1 MKIRFEKAKM
11 LEKLVRAMGAVS
23 SKNTHP
29 FTEGVLLET
38 AGNRLKLSTYDM
50 EKSVRSSIEAEILI
64 EGGCVINA
72 QRLLSIVRI
81 LPENEITMTVDDE
94 LLVTIQSGRSS
105 FSLHALAAKDFPQ
118 MPVIVGRES
127 FTMEQ
132 CVLKKML
139 AKTAHSIAQIDQ
151 RPVLCGAFFKLDL
164 VDIKSSRFVGW
175 WNFRMVLALDD
186 EFWRAFV
193 NTIIFS
199 VVTVFLLM
207 VVTVLMASW
216 LSKNT
221 KIHNLAQ
228 TMIFTP
234 HISSMVAVGILWVLM
249 LDPQGII
256 NQFLAIF
263 GIQGPNWLMNART
276 SLLSVALVTVWK
288 SIGYYCLIIIA
299 GLQSLPK
306 DVYEAA
312 RLDKASRWTILR
324 RITLPLMTPTL
335 SFVFIMKFINA
346 FKSFSAIDVMT
357 QGGPQGSSM
366 VLGYWI
372 YNAGRVK
379 FNYGFAMVGA
389 IVLTALV
396 AVFTLLANKGFRK
409 ED

>member
-1 MKIRFEKAKM
+1 MQNLREIGSRYNELQDALDAQKAA
-11 LEKLVRAMGAVS
+11 LRESS
-23 SKNTHP
+23 SK
-29 FTEGVLLET
+29 EERRVLRQGAAEKRSELRRFKASLSGE
-38 AGNRLKLSTYDM
+38 ALQAYKDYRAIRREIRHCERLKRCD
-50 EKSVRSSIEAEILI
+50 KAESRIFHKVNPAYIYIFPAAFHAIFFTLMPF
-64 EGGCVINA
+64 
-72 QRLLSIVRI
+72 LFMIV
-81 LPENEITMTVDDE
+81 
-94 LLVTIQSGRSS
+94 
-105 FSLHALAAKDFPQ
+105 
-118 MPVIVGRES
+118 
-127 FTMEQ
+127 
-132 CVLKKML
+132 
-139 AKTAHSIAQIDQ
+139 
-151 RPVLCGAFFKLDL
+151 GAFFKLDL
-164 VDIKSSRFVGW
+164 VDIKSSKFVGW
-175 WNFRMVLALDD
+175 WNFKMVLVLDN

-193 NTIIFS
+193 NTIIFAI
-199 VVTVFLLM
+199 VTVFLLM

-256 NQFLAIF
+256 NQILAIF
-263 GIQGPNWLMNART
+263 GIKGPNWLMDSRT
-276 SLLSVALVTVWK
+276 SLFSVALVTVWK

-312 RLDKASRWTILR
+312 KLDKASKWTILR
-324 RITLPLMTPTL
+324 KITLPLLTPTL
-335 SFVFIMKFINA
+335 SFVFVMKFINA
-346 FKSFSAIDVMT
+346 FKSFSVIDVMT

-389 IVLTALV
+389 IILTAMV

>member
-1 MKIRFEKAKM
+1 M
-11 LEKLVRAMGAVS
+11 
-23 SKNTHP
+23 
-29 FTEGVLLET
+29 
-38 AGNRLKLSTYDM
+38 
-50 EKSVRSSIEAEILI
+50 
-64 EGGCVINA
+64 
-72 QRLLSIVRI
+72 IV
-81 LPENEITMTVDDE
+81 
-94 LLVTIQSGRSS
+94 
-105 FSLHALAAKDFPQ
+105 
-118 MPVIVGRES
+118 
-127 FTMEQ
+127 
-132 CVLKKML
+132 
-139 AKTAHSIAQIDQ
+139 
-151 RPVLCGAFFKLDL
+151 GAFFKLDL
-164 VDIKSSRFVGW
+164 VDIKSSKFVGW
-175 WNFRMVLALDD
+175 WNFKMVLVLDN

-193 NTIIFS
+193 NTIIFAI
-199 VVTVFLLM
+199 VTVFLLM
-207 VVTVLMASW
+207 VVTVLMSSW

-256 NQFLAIF
+256 NQILAIF
-263 GIQGPNWLMNART
+263 GIKGPNWLMDSRT
-276 SLLSVALVTVWK
+276 SLFSVALVTVWK

-312 RLDKASRWTILR
+312 KLDKASKWTILR
-324 RITLPLMTPTL
+324 KITLPLLTPTL
-335 SFVFIMKFINA
+335 SFVFVMKFINA
-346 FKSFSAIDVMT
+346 FKYFSAIDVMT

-389 IVLTALV
+389 IILTAMV

>member
-1 MKIRFEKAKM
+1 MQNLRDIGSRYNELQDALDARKAALRESRSKEERRVLRQDAAEKRSELRRFKASLSGEALRAYKDYRAIRREIRHC
-11 LEKLVRAMGAVS
+11 E
-23 SKNTHP
+23 
-29 FTEGVLLET
+29 
-38 AGNRLKLSTYDM
+38 RLKRCDKVESRIFHKVNPAYIYIFPAAFHAIFFTLM
-50 EKSVRSSIEAEILI
+50 PFLFM
-64 EGGCVINA
+64 
-72 QRLLSIVRI
+72 IV
-81 LPENEITMTVDDE
+81 
-94 LLVTIQSGRSS
+94 
-105 FSLHALAAKDFPQ
+105 
-118 MPVIVGRES
+118 
-127 FTMEQ
+127 
-132 CVLKKML
+132 
-139 AKTAHSIAQIDQ
+139 
-151 RPVLCGAFFKLDL
+151 GAFFKLDL

-299 GLQSLPK
+299 GLQSLPR

>member
-1 MKIRFEKAKM
+1 MQNLREIGSRYNELQDALDARKAALRESRSKEERQVLRQDAAEKRSELRRFKASLSGEALRAYKDYRAIRREIRHC
-11 LEKLVRAMGAVS
+11 E
-23 SKNTHP
+23 
-29 FTEGVLLET
+29 
-38 AGNRLKLSTYDM
+38 RLKRCDKVESRIFHKVNPAYIYIFPAAFHAIFFTLM
-50 EKSVRSSIEAEILI
+50 PFLFM
-64 EGGCVINA
+64 
-72 QRLLSIVRI
+72 IV
-81 LPENEITMTVDDE
+81 
-94 LLVTIQSGRSS
+94 
-105 FSLHALAAKDFPQ
+105 
-118 MPVIVGRES
+118 
-127 FTMEQ
+127 
-132 CVLKKML
+132 
-139 AKTAHSIAQIDQ
+139 
-151 RPVLCGAFFKLDL
+151 GAFFKLDL
-164 VDIKSSRFVGW
+164 VDVKSSKFVGW
-175 WNFRMVLALDD
+175 WNFKMVLVLDN

-193 NTIIFS
+193 NTIIFAI
-199 VVTVFLLM
+199 VTVFLLM
-207 VVTVLMASW
+207 VVTVLMSSW

-234 HISSMVAVGILWVLM
+234 HISSMVAVGILWDLM

-256 NQFLAIF
+256 NQILAIF
-263 GIQGPNWLMNART
+263 GIKGPNWLMDSRT
-276 SLLSVALVTVWK
+276 SLFSVALVTVWK

-312 RLDKASRWTILR
+312 KLDKASKWTILR
-324 RITLPLMTPTL
+324 KITLPLLTPTL

-389 IVLTALV
+389 IILTAMV

>member
-1 MKIRFEKAKM
+1 MQNLREIGSRYNELQDALDARKAALRESRSKEERRVLRQDAAEKRSELRRFKASLSEEALRAYKDYRAIRREIRHC
-11 LEKLVRAMGAVS
+11 E
-23 SKNTHP
+23 
-29 FTEGVLLET
+29 
-38 AGNRLKLSTYDM
+38 RLKRCDKVESRIFHKVNPAYIYIFPAAFHAIFFTLM
-50 EKSVRSSIEAEILI
+50 PFLFM
-64 EGGCVINA
+64 
-72 QRLLSIVRI
+72 IV
-81 LPENEITMTVDDE
+81 
-94 LLVTIQSGRSS
+94 
-105 FSLHALAAKDFPQ
+105 
-118 MPVIVGRES
+118 
-127 FTMEQ
+127 
-132 CVLKKML
+132 
-139 AKTAHSIAQIDQ
+139 
-151 RPVLCGAFFKLDL
+151 GAFFKLDL
-164 VDIKSSRFVGW
+164 VDVKSSKFVGW
-175 WNFRMVLALDD
+175 WNFKMVLVLDN

-193 NTIIFS
+193 NTIIFAI
-199 VVTVFLLM
+199 VTVFLLM
-207 VVTVLMASW
+207 VVTVLMSSW

-256 NQFLAIF
+256 NQILAIF
-263 GIQGPNWLMNART
+263 GIKGPNWLMDSRT
-276 SLLSVALVTVWK
+276 SLFSVALVTVWK

-312 RLDKASRWTILR
+312 KLDKASKWTILR
-324 RITLPLMTPTL
+324 KITLPLLTPTL

-389 IVLTALV
+389 IILTAMV

>member
-1 MKIRFEKAKM
+1 MQNLREIGSRYNELQDALDAQKA
-11 LEKLVRAMGAVS
+11 A
-23 SKNTHP
+23 
-29 FTEGVLLET
+29 LLESRSKEERRVLRQSV
-38 AGNRLKLSTYDM
+38 AEKRSELRRFKASLSGEALRAYKDYRAIRREIRHCERLKRCDRVESRIFHKVNPAYIYIFPAAFHAIFFTLM
-50 EKSVRSSIEAEILI
+50 PFLFM
-64 EGGCVINA
+64 
-72 QRLLSIVRI
+72 IV
-81 LPENEITMTVDDE
+81 
-94 LLVTIQSGRSS
+94 
-105 FSLHALAAKDFPQ
+105 
-118 MPVIVGRES
+118 
-127 FTMEQ
+127 
-132 CVLKKML
+132 
-139 AKTAHSIAQIDQ
+139 
-151 RPVLCGAFFKLDL
+151 GAFFKLDL
-164 VDIKSSRFVGW
+164 VDIKSSKFVGW
-175 WNFRMVLALDD
+175 WNFKMVLVLDD

-193 NTIIFS
+193 NTIIFAI
-199 VVTVFLLM
+199 VTVFLLM
-207 VVTVLMASW
+207 VVTVLMSSW

-256 NQFLAIF
+256 NQILAIF
-263 GIQGPNWLMNART
+263 GIKGPNWLMDSRT
-276 SLLSVALVTVWK
+276 SLFSVALVTVWK

-312 RLDKASRWTILR
+312 KLDKASKWTILR
-324 RITLPLMTPTL
+324 KITLPLLTPTL

-389 IVLTALV
+389 IVLTVLV

>member
-1 MKIRFEKAKM
+1 MQNLRDIGSRYNELQDALDARKAALRESRSKEERRLLRQDAAEKRSELRRFKASLSGEALRAYKDYRAIRREIRHC
-11 LEKLVRAMGAVS
+11 E
-23 SKNTHP
+23 
-29 FTEGVLLET
+29 
-38 AGNRLKLSTYDM
+38 RLKRCDKVESRIFHKVNPAYIYIFPAAFHAIFFTLM
-50 EKSVRSSIEAEILI
+50 PFLFM
-64 EGGCVINA
+64 
-72 QRLLSIVRI
+72 IV
-81 LPENEITMTVDDE
+81 
-94 LLVTIQSGRSS
+94 
-105 FSLHALAAKDFPQ
+105 
-118 MPVIVGRES
+118 
-127 FTMEQ
+127 
-132 CVLKKML
+132 
-139 AKTAHSIAQIDQ
+139 
-151 RPVLCGAFFKLDL
+151 GAFFKLDL
-164 VDIKSSRFVGW
+164 VDIKSSKFVGW
-175 WNFRMVLALDD
+175 WNFKMVLVLDN
-186 EFWRAFV
+186 EFWKAFV
-193 NTIIFS
+193 NTIIFAI
-199 VVTVFLLM
+199 VTVFLLM
-207 VVTVLMASW
+207 VVTVLMSSW

-256 NQFLAIF
+256 NQILAIF
-263 GIQGPNWLMNART
+263 GIKGPNWLMDSRT
-276 SLLSVALVTVWK
+276 SLFSVALVTVWK

-312 RLDKASRWTILR
+312 KLDKASKWTILR
-324 RITLPLMTPTL
+324 KITLPLLTPTL

-389 IVLTALV
+389 IILTAMV

>member
-1 MKIRFEKAKM
+1 MQNLREIGSRYNELQDALDARKAALRESRSKEERRVLRQDAAEKRSELRRFKASLSGEALRAYKDYQAIRREIRYC
-11 LEKLVRAMGAVS
+11 E
-23 SKNTHP
+23 
-29 FTEGVLLET
+29 
-38 AGNRLKLSTYDM
+38 RLKRCDKVESRIFHKVNPAYIYIFPAAFHAIFFTLM
-50 EKSVRSSIEAEILI
+50 PFLFM
-64 EGGCVINA
+64 
-72 QRLLSIVRI
+72 IV
-81 LPENEITMTVDDE
+81 
-94 LLVTIQSGRSS
+94 
-105 FSLHALAAKDFPQ
+105 
-118 MPVIVGRES
+118 
-127 FTMEQ
+127 
-132 CVLKKML
+132 
-139 AKTAHSIAQIDQ
+139 
-151 RPVLCGAFFKLDL
+151 GAFFKLDL
-164 VDIKSSRFVGW
+164 VDVKSSKFVGW
-175 WNFRMVLALDD
+175 WNFKMVLVLDN

-193 NTIIFS
+193 NTIIFAI
-199 VVTVFLLM
+199 VTVFLLM
-207 VVTVLMASW
+207 VVTVLMSSW

-256 NQFLAIF
+256 NQVLAIF
-263 GIQGPNWLMNART
+263 GIKGPNWLMDSRT
-276 SLLSVALVTVWK
+276 SLFSVALVTVWK

-312 RLDKASRWTILR
+312 MLDKAGKWTILR
-324 RITLPLMTPTL
+324 KITLPLLTPTL

-389 IVLTALV
+389 IILTAMV

>member
-1 MKIRFEKAKM
+1 MQNLRDIGSRYNELQDALDARKAALRESRSKEERRVLRQDAAEKRSELRRFKASLSGEALRAYNDYRAIRREIRHC
-11 LEKLVRAMGAVS
+11 E
-23 SKNTHP
+23 
-29 FTEGVLLET
+29 
-38 AGNRLKLSTYDM
+38 RLKRCDKVESRIFHKVNPAYIYIFPAAFHAIFFTLM
-50 EKSVRSSIEAEILI
+50 PFLFM
-64 EGGCVINA
+64 
-72 QRLLSIVRI
+72 IV
-81 LPENEITMTVDDE
+81 
-94 LLVTIQSGRSS
+94 
-105 FSLHALAAKDFPQ
+105 
-118 MPVIVGRES
+118 
-127 FTMEQ
+127 
-132 CVLKKML
+132 
-139 AKTAHSIAQIDQ
+139 
-151 RPVLCGAFFKLDL
+151 GAFFKLDL
-164 VDIKSSRFVGW
+164 VDIKSSKFVGW
-175 WNFRMVLALDD
+175 WNFKMVLVLDN

-193 NTIIFS
+193 NTIIFAI
-199 VVTVFLLM
+199 VTVFLLM
-207 VVTVLMASW
+207 VVTVLMSSW

-256 NQFLAIF
+256 NQILAIF
-263 GIQGPNWLMNART
+263 GIKGPNWLMDSRT
-276 SLLSVALVTVWK
+276 SLFSVALVTVWK

-312 RLDKASRWTILR
+312 KLDKASKWTILR
-324 RITLPLMTPTL
+324 KITLPLLTPTL

-389 IVLTALV
+389 IILTAMV

>member
-1 MKIRFEKAKM
+1 MQNLREIGSRYNELQDALDAQKAA
-11 LEKLVRAMGAVS
+11 LRESS
-23 SKNTHP
+23 SK
-29 FTEGVLLET
+29 EERRVLRQGAAEKRSELRRFKASLSGE
-38 AGNRLKLSTYDM
+38 ALQAYKDYRAIRREIRHCERLKRCD
-50 EKSVRSSIEAEILI
+50 KAESRIFHKVNPAYIYIFPAAFHAIFFTLMPF
-64 EGGCVINA
+64 
-72 QRLLSIVRI
+72 LFMIV
-81 LPENEITMTVDDE
+81 
-94 LLVTIQSGRSS
+94 
-105 FSLHALAAKDFPQ
+105 
-118 MPVIVGRES
+118 
-127 FTMEQ
+127 
-132 CVLKKML
+132 
-139 AKTAHSIAQIDQ
+139 
-151 RPVLCGAFFKLDL
+151 GAFFKLDL
-164 VDIKSSRFVGW
+164 VDIKSSKFVGW
-175 WNFRMVLALDD
+175 WNFKMVLVLDN

-193 NTIIFS
+193 NTIIFAI
-199 VVTVFLLM
+199 VTVFLLM

-256 NQFLAIF
+256 NQILAIF
-263 GIQGPNWLMNART
+263 GIKGPNWLMDSRT
-276 SLLSVALVTVWK
+276 SLFSVALVTVWK

-312 RLDKASRWTILR
+312 KLDKASKWTILR
-324 RITLPLMTPTL
+324 KITLPLLTPTL

-389 IVLTALV
+389 IILTAMV

>member
-1 MKIRFEKAKM
+1 MQNLREIGSRYNELQDALDAQKAALRESRSKEERRALRQSVAEKRSELRRFKASLSGEALRAYKDYRAIRREIRHC
-11 LEKLVRAMGAVS
+11 E
-23 SKNTHP
+23 
-29 FTEGVLLET
+29 
-38 AGNRLKLSTYDM
+38 RLKRCDRVESRIFHKVNPSYIYIFPAAFHAIFFTLM
-50 EKSVRSSIEAEILI
+50 PFLFM
-64 EGGCVINA
+64 
-72 QRLLSIVRI
+72 IV
-81 LPENEITMTVDDE
+81 
-94 LLVTIQSGRSS
+94 
-105 FSLHALAAKDFPQ
+105 
-118 MPVIVGRES
+118 
-127 FTMEQ
+127 
-132 CVLKKML
+132 
-139 AKTAHSIAQIDQ
+139 
-151 RPVLCGAFFKLDL
+151 GAFFKLDL
-164 VDIKSSRFVGW
+164 VNIKSSKFVGW
-175 WNFRMVLALDD
+175 WNFKMVLVLDN

-193 NTIIFS
+193 NTIIFAI
-199 VVTVFLLM
+199 VTVFLLM
-207 VVTVLMASW
+207 VVTVLMSSW

-256 NQFLAIF
+256 NQILAIF
-263 GIQGPNWLMNART
+263 GIKGPNWLMDSRT
-276 SLLSVALVTVWK
+276 SLFSVALVTVWK

-312 RLDKASRWTILR
+312 KLDKASKWTILR
-324 RITLPLMTPTL
+324 KITLPLLTPTL

-389 IVLTALV
+389 IILTAMV

>member
-1 MKIRFEKAKM
+1 MQNLREIGSRYNELQDALDAQKAA
-11 LEKLVRAMGAVS
+11 LRESS
-23 SKNTHP
+23 SKEERRILRQDAAEKRSELKRFKASLSGEARQAYKDYRAIRREIRHC
-29 FTEGVLLET
+29 E
-38 AGNRLKLSTYDM
+38 RLKRCD
-50 EKSVRSSIEAEILI
+50 KAESRIFHKVNPAYIYIFPAAFHAIFFTLMPF
-64 EGGCVINA
+64 
-72 QRLLSIVRI
+72 LFMIV
-81 LPENEITMTVDDE
+81 
-94 LLVTIQSGRSS
+94 
-105 FSLHALAAKDFPQ
+105 
-118 MPVIVGRES
+118 
-127 FTMEQ
+127 
-132 CVLKKML
+132 
-139 AKTAHSIAQIDQ
+139 
-151 RPVLCGAFFKLDL
+151 GAFFKLDL
-164 VDIKSSRFVGW
+164 VDIKSSKFVGW
-175 WNFRMVLALDD
+175 WNFKMVLVLDN

-193 NTIIFS
+193 NTIIFAI
-199 VVTVFLLM
+199 VTVFLLM
-207 VVTVLMASW
+207 VVTVLMSSW

-256 NQFLAIF
+256 NQILAIF
-263 GIQGPNWLMNART
+263 GIKGPNWLMDSRT
-276 SLLSVALVTVWK
+276 SLFSVALVTVWK

-312 RLDKASRWTILR
+312 KLDKASKWTILR
-324 RITLPLMTPTL
+324 KITLPLLTPTL
-335 SFVFIMKFINA
+335 SFVFVMKFINA

-389 IVLTALV
+389 IILTAMV
-396 AVFTLLANKGFRK
+396 AVFTMLANKGFRK

>member
-1 MKIRFEKAKM
+1 MQNLRDIGSRYNELQDALDAQKAALRESRSKEERRVLRQDAAEKRSELRRFKASLSGEALRAYKDYRAIRREIRHC
-11 LEKLVRAMGAVS
+11 E
-23 SKNTHP
+23 
-29 FTEGVLLET
+29 
-38 AGNRLKLSTYDM
+38 RLKRCDKVESRIFHKVNPAYIYIFPAAFHAIFFTLM
-50 EKSVRSSIEAEILI
+50 PFLFM
-64 EGGCVINA
+64 
-72 QRLLSIVRI
+72 IV
-81 LPENEITMTVDDE
+81 
-94 LLVTIQSGRSS
+94 
-105 FSLHALAAKDFPQ
+105 
-118 MPVIVGRES
+118 
-127 FTMEQ
+127 
-132 CVLKKML
+132 
-139 AKTAHSIAQIDQ
+139 
-151 RPVLCGAFFKLDL
+151 GAFFKLDL
-164 VDIKSSRFVGW
+164 VDIKSSKFVGW
-175 WNFRMVLALDD
+175 WNFKMVLVLDN
-186 EFWRAFV
+186 EFWKAFV
-193 NTIIFS
+193 NTIIFAI
-199 VVTVFLLM
+199 VTVFLLM
-207 VVTVLMASW
+207 VVTVLMSSW

-256 NQFLAIF
+256 NQILAIF
-263 GIQGPNWLMNART
+263 GIKGPNWLMDSRT
-276 SLLSVALVTVWK
+276 SLFSVALVTVWK

-312 RLDKASRWTILR
+312 KLDKASKWTILR
-324 RITLPLMTPTL
+324 KITLPLLTPTL

-389 IVLTALV
+389 IILTAMV

>member
-1 MKIRFEKAKM
+1 MQNLREIGSRYNELQDALDAQKAA
-11 LEKLVRAMGAVS
+11 LRESS
-23 SKNTHP
+23 SK
-29 FTEGVLLET
+29 EERRVLRQGAAEKRSELRRFKASLSGE
-38 AGNRLKLSTYDM
+38 ALQAYKDYRAIRREIRHCERLKRCD
-50 EKSVRSSIEAEILI
+50 KAESRIFHKVNPAYIYIFPAAFHAIFFTLMPF
-64 EGGCVINA
+64 
-72 QRLLSIVRI
+72 LFMIV
-81 LPENEITMTVDDE
+81 
-94 LLVTIQSGRSS
+94 
-105 FSLHALAAKDFPQ
+105 
-118 MPVIVGRES
+118 
-127 FTMEQ
+127 
-132 CVLKKML
+132 
-139 AKTAHSIAQIDQ
+139 
-151 RPVLCGAFFKLDL
+151 GAFFKLDL
-164 VDIKSSRFVGW
+164 VDIKSSKFVGW
-175 WNFRMVLALDD
+175 WNFKMVLVLDN

-193 NTIIFS
+193 NTIIFAI
-199 VVTVFLLM
+199 VTVFLLM

-256 NQFLAIF
+256 NQILAIF
-263 GIQGPNWLMNART
+263 GIKGPNWLMDSRT
-276 SLLSVALVTVWK
+276 SLFSVALVTVWK

-312 RLDKASRWTILR
+312 KLDKASKWTILR
-324 RITLPLMTPTL
+324 KITLPLLTPTL
-335 SFVFIMKFINA
+335 SFVFVMKFINA

-389 IVLTALV
+389 IILTAMV

>member
-1 MKIRFEKAKM
+1 MQNLRDIGSRYNELQDALDARKAALRESRSKEERRVLRQDAAEKRSELRRFKASLSGEALRAYKDYRAIRREIRHC
-11 LEKLVRAMGAVS
+11 E
-23 SKNTHP
+23 
-29 FTEGVLLET
+29 
-38 AGNRLKLSTYDM
+38 RLKRCDKVESRIFHKVNPAYIYIFPAAFHAIFFTLM
-50 EKSVRSSIEAEILI
+50 PFLFM
-64 EGGCVINA
+64 
-72 QRLLSIVRI
+72 IV
-81 LPENEITMTVDDE
+81 
-94 LLVTIQSGRSS
+94 
-105 FSLHALAAKDFPQ
+105 
-118 MPVIVGRES
+118 
-127 FTMEQ
+127 
-132 CVLKKML
+132 
-139 AKTAHSIAQIDQ
+139 
-151 RPVLCGAFFKLDL
+151 GAFFKLDL
-164 VDIKSSRFVGW
+164 VDIKSSKFVGW
-175 WNFRMVLALDD
+175 WNFKMVLVLDN

-193 NTIIFS
+193 NTIIFAI
-199 VVTVFLLM
+199 VTVYLLM
-207 VVTVLMASW
+207 VVTVLMSSW

-256 NQFLAIF
+256 NQILAIF
-263 GIQGPNWLMNART
+263 GIKGPNWLMDSRT
-276 SLLSVALVTVWK
+276 SLVSVALVTVWK

-312 RLDKASRWTILR
+312 KLDKASKWTILR
-324 RITLPLMTPTL
+324 KITLPLLTPTL
-335 SFVFIMKFINA
+335 SFVFVMKFINA

-389 IVLTALV
+389 IILTAMV

>member
-1 MKIRFEKAKM
+1 MQNLREIGSRYNELQDALDARKAALRESRSKEERRVLRQNAAEKRSELRRFKASLSGEALRAYKDYRAIRREIRHC
-11 LEKLVRAMGAVS
+11 E
-23 SKNTHP
+23 
-29 FTEGVLLET
+29 
-38 AGNRLKLSTYDM
+38 RLKRCDKVESRIFHKVNPAYIYIFPAAFHAIFFTLM
-50 EKSVRSSIEAEILI
+50 PFLFM
-64 EGGCVINA
+64 
-72 QRLLSIVRI
+72 IV
-81 LPENEITMTVDDE
+81 
-94 LLVTIQSGRSS
+94 
-105 FSLHALAAKDFPQ
+105 
-118 MPVIVGRES
+118 
-127 FTMEQ
+127 
-132 CVLKKML
+132 
-139 AKTAHSIAQIDQ
+139 
-151 RPVLCGAFFKLDL
+151 GAFFKLDL
-164 VDIKSSRFVGW
+164 VDVKSSKFVGW
-175 WNFRMVLALDD
+175 WNFKMVLVLDN

-193 NTIIFS
+193 NTIIFAI
-199 VVTVFLLM
+199 VTVFLLM
-207 VVTVLMASW
+207 VVTVLMSSW

-256 NQFLAIF
+256 NQILAIF
-263 GIQGPNWLMNART
+263 GIKGPNWLMDSRT
-276 SLLSVALVTVWK
+276 SLFSVALVTVWK

-312 RLDKASRWTILR
+312 KLDKASKWTILR
-324 RITLPLMTPTL
+324 KITLPLLTPTL

-389 IVLTALV
+389 IILTAMV

>member
-1 MKIRFEKAKM
+1 MQNLRDIGSRYNELQDALDARKAALRESRSKEERRVLRQDAAEKRSELRRFKASLSGEALRAYKDYRAIRREIRHC
-11 LEKLVRAMGAVS
+11 E
-23 SKNTHP
+23 
-29 FTEGVLLET
+29 
-38 AGNRLKLSTYDM
+38 RLKRCDKVESRIFHKVNPAYIYIFPAAFHAIFFTLM
-50 EKSVRSSIEAEILI
+50 PFLFM
-64 EGGCVINA
+64 
-72 QRLLSIVRI
+72 IV
-81 LPENEITMTVDDE
+81 
-94 LLVTIQSGRSS
+94 
-105 FSLHALAAKDFPQ
+105 
-118 MPVIVGRES
+118 
-127 FTMEQ
+127 
-132 CVLKKML
+132 
-139 AKTAHSIAQIDQ
+139 
-151 RPVLCGAFFKLDL
+151 GAFFKLDL
-164 VDIKSSRFVGW
+164 VDIKSSKFVGW
-175 WNFRMVLALDD
+175 WNFKMVLVLDN
-186 EFWRAFV
+186 EFWKAFV
-193 NTIIFS
+193 NTIIFAI
-199 VVTVFLLM
+199 VTVFLLM
-207 VVTVLMASW
+207 VVTVLMSSW

-256 NQFLAIF
+256 NQILAIF
-263 GIQGPNWLMNART
+263 GIKGPNWLMDSRT
-276 SLLSVALVTVWK
+276 SLFSVALVTVWK

-306 DVYEAA
+306 DVCEAA
-312 RLDKASRWTILR
+312 KLDKASKWTILR
-324 RITLPLMTPTL
+324 KITLPLLTPTL

-389 IVLTALV
+389 IILTAMV

>member
-1 MKIRFEKAKM
+1 MQNLRDIGSRYNELQDALDARKAALRESRSKEERRVLRQDAAEKRSELRRFKASLSGEALRAYKDYRAIRREIRHC
-11 LEKLVRAMGAVS
+11 E
-23 SKNTHP
+23 
-29 FTEGVLLET
+29 
-38 AGNRLKLSTYDM
+38 RLKRCDKVESRIFHKVNPAYIYIFPAAFHAIFFTLM
-50 EKSVRSSIEAEILI
+50 PFLFM
-64 EGGCVINA
+64 
-72 QRLLSIVRI
+72 IV
-81 LPENEITMTVDDE
+81 
-94 LLVTIQSGRSS
+94 
-105 FSLHALAAKDFPQ
+105 
-118 MPVIVGRES
+118 
-127 FTMEQ
+127 
-132 CVLKKML
+132 
-139 AKTAHSIAQIDQ
+139 
-151 RPVLCGAFFKLDL
+151 GAFFKLDL
-164 VDIKSSRFVGW
+164 VDIKSSKFVGW
-175 WNFRMVLALDD
+175 WNFKMVLVLDN

-193 NTIIFS
+193 NTIIFAI
-199 VVTVFLLM
+199 VTVFLLM
-207 VVTVLMASW
+207 VVTVLMSSW

-256 NQFLAIF
+256 NQILAIF
-263 GIQGPNWLMNART
+263 GIKGPNWLMDSRT
-276 SLLSVALVTVWK
+276 SLFSVALVTVWK

-312 RLDKASRWTILR
+312 KLDKASKWTILR
-324 RITLPLMTPTL
+324 KITVPLLTPTL
-335 SFVFIMKFINA
+335 SFVFVMKFINA

-389 IVLTALV
+389 IILTAMV

>member
-1 MKIRFEKAKM
+1 MQNLREIGSRYNELQDALDARKAALRKSRSKEERRVLRQDAEEKRSELRRFKASLSGEALRAYKDYRAIRREIRHC
-11 LEKLVRAMGAVS
+11 E
-23 SKNTHP
+23 
-29 FTEGVLLET
+29 
-38 AGNRLKLSTYDM
+38 RLKRCDKVESRIFHKVNPAYIYIFPAAFHAIFFTLM
-50 EKSVRSSIEAEILI
+50 PFLFM
-64 EGGCVINA
+64 
-72 QRLLSIVRI
+72 IV
-81 LPENEITMTVDDE
+81 
-94 LLVTIQSGRSS
+94 
-105 FSLHALAAKDFPQ
+105 
-118 MPVIVGRES
+118 
-127 FTMEQ
+127 
-132 CVLKKML
+132 
-139 AKTAHSIAQIDQ
+139 
-151 RPVLCGAFFKLDL
+151 GAFFKLDL
-164 VDIKSSRFVGW
+164 VDIKSSKFVGW
-175 WNFRMVLALDD
+175 WNFKMVLVLDN

-193 NTIIFS
+193 NTIIFAI
-199 VVTVFLLM
+199 VTVFLLM
-207 VVTVLMASW
+207 VVTVLMSSW

-256 NQFLAIF
+256 NQILAIF
-263 GIQGPNWLMNART
+263 GIKGPNWLMDSRT
-276 SLLSVALVTVWK
+276 SLFSVALVTVWK

-312 RLDKASRWTILR
+312 KLDKAGKWTILR
-324 RITLPLMTPTL
+324 KITLPLLTPTL
-335 SFVFIMKFINA
+335 SFVFVMKFINA

-389 IVLTALV
+389 IILTAMV

>member
-1 MKIRFEKAKM
+1 MQNLREIGSRYNELQDALDAQKAALRESRSKEERRVLRQDAAEKRSELRRFKASLSGEALQAYKDYRAIRREIRHC
-11 LEKLVRAMGAVS
+11 E
-23 SKNTHP
+23 
-29 FTEGVLLET
+29 
-38 AGNRLKLSTYDM
+38 RLKRCD
-50 EKSVRSSIEAEILI
+50 KAESRIFHKVNPAYIYIFPAAFHAIFFTLMPF
-64 EGGCVINA
+64 
-72 QRLLSIVRI
+72 LFMIV
-81 LPENEITMTVDDE
+81 
-94 LLVTIQSGRSS
+94 
-105 FSLHALAAKDFPQ
+105 
-118 MPVIVGRES
+118 
-127 FTMEQ
+127 
-132 CVLKKML
+132 
-139 AKTAHSIAQIDQ
+139 
-151 RPVLCGAFFKLDL
+151 GAFFKLDL
-164 VDIKSSRFVGW
+164 VDIKSSKFVGW
-175 WNFRMVLALDD
+175 WNFKMVLVLDN

-193 NTIIFS
+193 NTIIFAI
-199 VVTVFLLM
+199 VTVFLLM

-256 NQFLAIF
+256 NQILAIF
-263 GIQGPNWLMNART
+263 GIKGPNWLMDSRT
-276 SLLSVALVTVWK
+276 SLFSVALVTVWK

-312 RLDKASRWTILR
+312 KLDKASKWTILR
-324 RITLPLMTPTL
+324 KITLPLLTPTL
-335 SFVFIMKFINA
+335 SFVFVMKFINA

-389 IVLTALV
+389 IILTAMV

>member
-1 MKIRFEKAKM
+1 MQNLREIGSRYNELQDALDARKAALRESRSKEERRVLRQDAAEKRSELRRFKASLSGEALRAYKDYRAIRREIGHC
-11 LEKLVRAMGAVS
+11 E
-23 SKNTHP
+23 
-29 FTEGVLLET
+29 
-38 AGNRLKLSTYDM
+38 RLKRCDKVESRIFHKVNPAYIYIFPAAFHAIFFTLM
-50 EKSVRSSIEAEILI
+50 PFLFM
-64 EGGCVINA
+64 
-72 QRLLSIVRI
+72 IV
-81 LPENEITMTVDDE
+81 
-94 LLVTIQSGRSS
+94 
-105 FSLHALAAKDFPQ
+105 
-118 MPVIVGRES
+118 
-127 FTMEQ
+127 
-132 CVLKKML
+132 
-139 AKTAHSIAQIDQ
+139 
-151 RPVLCGAFFKLDL
+151 GAFFKLDL
-164 VDIKSSRFVGW
+164 VDVKSSKFVGW
-175 WNFRMVLALDD
+175 WNFKMVLVLDN

-193 NTIIFS
+193 NTIIFAI
-199 VVTVFLLM
+199 VTVFLLM
-207 VVTVLMASW
+207 VVTVLMSSW

-256 NQFLAIF
+256 NQILAIF
-263 GIQGPNWLMNART
+263 GIKGPNWLMDSRT
-276 SLLSVALVTVWK
+276 SLFSVALVTVWK

-312 RLDKASRWTILR
+312 KLDKASKWTILR
-324 RITLPLMTPTL
+324 KITLPLLTPTL

-389 IVLTALV
+389 IILTAMV

>member
-1 MKIRFEKAKM
+1 MQNLRDIGSRYNELQDALDARKAALRESRSKEERRVLRQDAAEKRSELRRFKASLSGEALLAYKDYRAIRREIRHC
-11 LEKLVRAMGAVS
+11 E
-23 SKNTHP
+23 
-29 FTEGVLLET
+29 
-38 AGNRLKLSTYDM
+38 RLKRCDKVESRIFHKVNPAYIYIFPAAFHAIFFTLM
-50 EKSVRSSIEAEILI
+50 PFLFM
-64 EGGCVINA
+64 
-72 QRLLSIVRI
+72 IV
-81 LPENEITMTVDDE
+81 
-94 LLVTIQSGRSS
+94 
-105 FSLHALAAKDFPQ
+105 
-118 MPVIVGRES
+118 
-127 FTMEQ
+127 
-132 CVLKKML
+132 
-139 AKTAHSIAQIDQ
+139 
-151 RPVLCGAFFKLDL
+151 GAFFKLDL
-164 VDIKSSRFVGW
+164 VDIKSSKFVGW
-175 WNFRMVLALDD
+175 WNFKMVLVLDN

-193 NTIIFS
+193 NTIIFAI
-199 VVTVFLLM
+199 VTVFLLM
-207 VVTVLMASW
+207 VVTVLMSSW

-256 NQFLAIF
+256 NQILAIF
-263 GIQGPNWLMNART
+263 GIKGPNWLMDSRT
-276 SLLSVALVTVWK
+276 SLFSVALVTVWK

-312 RLDKASRWTILR
+312 KLDKASKWTILR
-324 RITLPLMTPTL
+324 KITLPLLTPTL

-389 IVLTALV
+389 IILTAMV

>member
-1 MKIRFEKAKM
+1 MQNLREIGSRYNELQDALDAQKA
-11 LEKLVRAMGAVS
+11 A
-23 SKNTHP
+23 
-29 FTEGVLLET
+29 LLESRSKEERRVLRQSV
-38 AGNRLKLSTYDM
+38 AEKRSELRRFKASLSGDALRAYKDYRAIRREIRHCERLKRCDRVESRIFHKVNPAYIYIFPAAFHAIFFTLM
-50 EKSVRSSIEAEILI
+50 PFLFM
-64 EGGCVINA
+64 
-72 QRLLSIVRI
+72 IV
-81 LPENEITMTVDDE
+81 
-94 LLVTIQSGRSS
+94 
-105 FSLHALAAKDFPQ
+105 
-118 MPVIVGRES
+118 
-127 FTMEQ
+127 
-132 CVLKKML
+132 
-139 AKTAHSIAQIDQ
+139 
-151 RPVLCGAFFKLDL
+151 GAFFKLDL
-164 VDIKSSRFVGW
+164 VDIKSSKFVGW
-175 WNFRMVLALDD
+175 WNFKMVLVLDD

-193 NTIIFS
+193 NTIIFAI
-199 VVTVFLLM
+199 VTVFLLM
-207 VVTVLMASW
+207 VVTVLMSSW

-256 NQFLAIF
+256 NQILAIF
-263 GIQGPNWLMNART
+263 GIKGPNWLMDSRT
-276 SLLSVALVTVWK
+276 SLFSVALVTVWK

-312 RLDKASRWTILR
+312 KLDKASKWTILR
-324 RITLPLMTPTL
+324 KITLPLLTPTL

-389 IVLTALV
+389 IILTAMV

>member
-1 MKIRFEKAKM
+1 MQNLREIGSRYNELQDALDARKAALRESRSKEERRGLRQDAAEKRSELRRFKASLSGEALRAYKDYRAIRREIRHC
-11 LEKLVRAMGAVS
+11 E
-23 SKNTHP
+23 
-29 FTEGVLLET
+29 
-38 AGNRLKLSTYDM
+38 RLKRCDKVES
-50 EKSVRSSIEAEILI
+50 
-64 EGGCVINA
+64 
-72 QRLLSIVRI
+72 RI
-81 LPENEITMTVDDE
+81 FHKVNPVYIY
-94 LLVTIQSGRSS
+94 I
-105 FSLHALAAKDFPQ
+105 FPAALHAIFFTL
-118 MPVIVGRES
+118 MPFLFMIV
-127 FTMEQ
+127 
-132 CVLKKML
+132 
-139 AKTAHSIAQIDQ
+139 
-151 RPVLCGAFFKLDL
+151 GAFFKLDL
-164 VDIKSSRFVGW
+164 VDIKSSKFVGW
-175 WNFRMVLALDD
+175 WNFKMVLVLDN

-193 NTIIFS
+193 NTIIFAI
-199 VVTVFLLM
+199 VTVFLLM
-207 VVTVLMASW
+207 VVTVLMSSW

-256 NQFLAIF
+256 NQILAIF
-263 GIQGPNWLMNART
+263 GIKGPNWLMDSRT
-276 SLLSVALVTVWK
+276 SLFSVALVTVWK

-312 RLDKASRWTILR
+312 KLDKAGKWTILR
-324 RITLPLMTPTL
+324 KITLPLLTPTL

-389 IVLTALV
+389 IILTAMV

>member
-1 MKIRFEKAKM
+1 MQNLRDIGSRYNELQDALDARKAALRESRSKEERRVLRQDAAEKRSELRRFKASLSGEALRAYKDYRAIRREIRHC
-11 LEKLVRAMGAVS
+11 E
-23 SKNTHP
+23 
-29 FTEGVLLET
+29 
-38 AGNRLKLSTYDM
+38 RLKRCDKVESRIFHKVNPAYIYIFPAAFHAIFFTLM
-50 EKSVRSSIEAEILI
+50 PFLFM
-64 EGGCVINA
+64 
-72 QRLLSIVRI
+72 IV
-81 LPENEITMTVDDE
+81 
-94 LLVTIQSGRSS
+94 
-105 FSLHALAAKDFPQ
+105 
-118 MPVIVGRES
+118 
-127 FTMEQ
+127 
-132 CVLKKML
+132 
-139 AKTAHSIAQIDQ
+139 
-151 RPVLCGAFFKLDL
+151 GAFFKLDL
-164 VDIKSSRFVGW
+164 VDIKSSKFVGW
-175 WNFRMVLALDD
+175 WNFKMVLVLDN

-193 NTIIFS
+193 NTIIFAI
-199 VVTVFLLM
+199 VTVFLLM

-256 NQFLAIF
+256 NQILAIF
-263 GIQGPNWLMNART
+263 GIKGPNWLMDSRT
-276 SLLSVALVTVWK
+276 SLFSVALVTVWK

-312 RLDKASRWTILR
+312 KLDKASKWTILR
-324 RITLPLMTPTL
+324 KITLPLLTPTL
-335 SFVFIMKFINA
+335 SFVFVMKFINA

-389 IVLTALV
+389 IILTAMV